1 MAVSWITHTGS
12 LTTAAGASSNT
23 AFDGTGSIIE
33 VVPTD
38 NNHTRSI
45 LEIHITARGITDN
58 NMIRMYKYSAEDSAW
73 IPHSEINVSAVPVVN
88 EQVQRWSVR
97 KLPLNLLLDPSDKL
111 GFSAHIIGTSPAN
124 EFYVT
129 VEAENL

>member
-33 VVPTD
+33 VVPI
-38 NNHTRSI
+38 NNNQTRSI

>member
-23 AFDGTGSIIE
+23 AFDGSGSIIE
-33 VVPTD
+33 VVPTN
-38 NNHTRSI
+38 NNHTRSV
-45 LEIHITARGITDN
+45 LEIHITSRGITDN
-58 NMIRMYKYSAEDSAW
+58 NMIRMYKYSAEDTAW

-97 KLPLNLLLDPSDKL
+97 KLPLNLLLDPSDRL

-129 VEAENL
+129 VEVENL

>member
-1 MAVSWITHTGS
+1 MAVSWTTHTGS

-23 AFDGTGSIIE
+23 GFNGTGSIIE

-45 LEIHITARGITDN
+45 LEIHITARDTTTN
-58 NMIRMYKYSAEDSAW
+58 NMIRMYKYSAEDTAW

-97 KLPLNLLLDPSDKL
+97 KLPLNLLLDSADKL

-129 VEAENL
+129 VEVENL

>member
-1 MAVSWITHTGS
+1 MPAGWITHTAS

-23 AFDGTGSIIE
+23 SFDGTGSIIE
-33 VVPTD
+33 VVPTN
-38 NNHTRSI
+38 NNHVRSV
-45 LEIHITARGITDN
+45 LEIHITSRGITDN
-58 NMIRMYKYSAEDSAW
+58 NMIRVYKYSAEDSAW

-97 KLPLNLLLDPSDKL
+97 KLPLNLLIDPADKL

-129 VEAENL
+129 VEAEIL

>member
-12 LTTAAGASSNT
+12 LTTAAGATSNT

-33 VVPTD
+33 VVPTN

-45 LEIHITARGITDN
+45 LEIHLTARGITDN
-58 NMIRMYKYSAEDSAW
+58 NMIRMYKYSAEDTAW

-97 KLPLNLLLDPSDKL
+97 KLPLNLLLDPSDRL

-129 VEAENL
+129 VEVENL

>member
-33 VVPTD
+33 VVPTN

-97 KLPLNLLLDPSDKL
+97 KLPLNLLLDPSDRL

-129 VEAENL
+129 VEVENL

>member
-1 MAVSWITHTGS
+1 MAVSWFTYTGS

-33 VVPTD
+33 VVPTN
-38 NNHTRSI
+38 NNHTRSV

-129 VEAENL
+129 VETENL